1 MPANVP
7 HWDFNA
13 LPVNAKLHLQRD
25 PMYAEK
31 RHIEQS
37 FRSLKML
44 IGLAEDVSFPTTF
57 VSHNQRKLTK
67 ILL

>member
-44 IGLAEDVSFPTTF
+44 IGLAEDVSFLALLQLL
-57 VSHNQRKLTK
+57 SLITK
-67 ILL
+67 EN